1 MNRARR
7 PERPGVIALC
17 KDATLALETAIDG
30 SRQPHR
36 QALHASRECSPI
48 ARFGDQVEVIALH
61 GEVHEAE
68 AETLLAVRERKLN
81 SAKQLFQAQ

>member
-1 MNRARR
+1 
-7 PERPGVIALC
+7 
-17 KDATLALETAIDG
+17 
-30 SRQPHR
+30 
-36 QALHASRECSPI
+36 
-48 ARFGDQVEVIALH
+48 VIALH